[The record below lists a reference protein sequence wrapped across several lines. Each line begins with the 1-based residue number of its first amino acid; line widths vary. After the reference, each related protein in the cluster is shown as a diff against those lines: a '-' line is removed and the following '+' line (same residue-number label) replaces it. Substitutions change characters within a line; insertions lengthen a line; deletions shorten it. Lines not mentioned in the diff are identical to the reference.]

1 MKAGFLWHLAETTA
15 AQGYAK
21 EEEEGAERHSPWTIV
36 LFLVQLECEGSM

>member
-21 EEEEGAERHSPWTIV
+21 EEEGAERHSPWTIV
-36 LFLVQLECEGSM
+36 LFLMQLECEVSM